1 MQKQLSL
8 RKKQKR
14 TIKNVTFIFIW
25 VILLVTLLICI
36 YYSNQDNLANAT
48 LAQMLKIGVAL

>member
-36 YYSNQDNLANAT
+36 YYSNQDNLTNAT